1 MQLYPALV
9 SILALIMYMVF
20 TVNVGKAR
28 GRCLVQA
35 PAVSGNQEFERYYRV
50 QMNTLEQLIVFLP
63 ALWIFSTVVYCPLI
77 ASAIGMVWIIG
88 RILYALGYYKDVKKR
103 FAGFVISIIATSA
116 LLLGSLG
123 GILLK
128 VFGLYV

>member
-9 SILALIMYMVF
+9 SILALIMYMVITF
-20 TVNVGKAR
+20 NVGKAR
-28 GRCLVQA
+28 VRCGVQV
-35 PAVSGNQEFERYYRV
+35 PAVSGNHEFERYYRV

-63 ALWIFSTVVYCPLI
+63 ALWIFSTVVYFPLI
-77 ASAIGMVWIIG
+77 ASSIGMMWIIG
-88 RILYALGYYKDVKKR
+88 RILYALGYYKEAKKR
-103 FAGFVISIIATSA
+103 FAGFIISIIATSA
-116 LLLGSLG
+116 LLLGSLA